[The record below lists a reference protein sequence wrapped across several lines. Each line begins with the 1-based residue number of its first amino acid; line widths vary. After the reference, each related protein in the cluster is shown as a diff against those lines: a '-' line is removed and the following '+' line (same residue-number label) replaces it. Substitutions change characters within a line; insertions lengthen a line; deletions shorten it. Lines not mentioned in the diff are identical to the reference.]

1 MIETRILH
9 LRLAA
14 MSAML
19 FTILLS
25 ARAQTRTPSFP
36 AISPGSSSLPAAP
49 SAPALPPS
57 ISLSPAVITAK
68 GSFGQGLTQTLTLTN
83 NTSRDLAFELVAED
97 VIVKDGKRIF
107 VPAGE
112 TANSI
117 AATAVF
123 APPTAKVKEFS
134 AAAIGK
140 DTVLVKAFSAGSA
153 DVRLTLPPETNIRA
167 VAVIFRGTDKLP
179 AASSSV
185 GMTASL
191 GALVTFNLSDNVK
204 VEPETVLVTPASE
217 TANMTISQWI
227 TNTGTEPVLPEGM
240 AAVLTAAGSLA
251 GKSTF
256 PQQRLLPGERLE
268 FTAEYPD
275 QLRPGDYRVLC
286 SFQFEGKTLTREAN
300 FKIP

>member
-1 MIETRILH
+1 MA
-9 LRLAA
+9 LAP
-14 MSAML
+14 
-19 FTILLS
+19 LS
-25 ARAQTRTPSFP
+25 AQTPAFP
-36 AISPGSSSLPAAP
+36 TIGPGSSSPPAP
-49 SAPALPPS
+49 SPNAPALPPS
-57 ISLSPAVITAK
+57 ISLSPAVVTAK

-83 NTSRDLAFELVAED
+83 NTSRDMAFELAAED
-97 VIVKDGKRIF
+97 VIVKDGKRVF

-112 TANSI
+112 IANSI

-123 APPTAKVKEFS
+123 STQTAKVKEFS
-134 AAAIGK
+134 AAAIAK
-140 DTVLVKAFSAGSA
+140 DTILVKAFSAGSV
-153 DVRLTLPPETNIRA
+153 DVRLTLPPDTNIRA

-179 AASSSV
+179 TASSSV

-191 GALVTFNLSDNVK
+191 GALVTFNLTGNVK
-204 VEPETVLVTPASE
+204 LEPEAVRVAPAGE

-251 GKSTF
+251 GKSAF

-275 QLRPGDYRVLC
+275 QLRPGEYRVLC
-286 SFQFEGKTLTREAN
+286 SFQFEGKTLTSDAN

>member
-1 MIETRILH
+1 MT
-9 LRLAA
+9 LAL
-14 MSAML
+14 L
-19 FTILLS
+19 FLVFAPLS
-25 ARAQTRTPSFP
+25 AQTPAFP
-36 AISPGSSSLPAAP
+36 TISPGRNSPPPNAQT
-49 SAPALPPS
+49 LPPS

-83 NTSRDLAFELVAED
+83 NTSRDMAFELVAED

-123 APPTAKVKEFS
+123 STQAAKVKESS

-140 DTVLVKAFSAGSA
+140 DTILVKAFSSGSA

-179 AASSSV
+179 TASSSV

-191 GALVTFNLSDNVK
+191 GALATFNLSDNVK
-204 VEPETVLVTPASE
+204 LEPETARVTPASE
-217 TANMTISQWI
+217 TANMTVSQWI

-240 AAVLTAAGSLA
+240 AAILTAAGSLA
-251 GKSTF
+251 GKSAF

-275 QLRPGDYRVLC
+275 QLRPGAYRVLC
-286 SFQFEGKTLTREAN
+286 SFQFEGKTLTSDAN